1 MIGIWRVAVRFEVR
15 AAEGA
20 EECRAHDG
28 VGAFLQ
34 ASSRT
39 RGSGADGGVRPTNAA
54 RRDHIGMATETLSLS
69 IRGMS
74 CGNCARGVER
84 TLSATQGVSKATVDL
99 AAARATV
106 EYEPGKVTPEALAAA
121 VRKLGYEVAG

>member
-1 MIGIWRVAVRFEVR
+1 
-15 AAEGA
+15 
-20 EECRAHDG
+20 
-28 VGAFLQ
+28 
-34 ASSRT
+34 
-39 RGSGADGGVRPTNAA
+39 
-54 RRDHIGMATETLSLS
+54 
-69 IRGMS
+69 
-74 CGNCARGVER
+74 VER